1 MNRTTLFGLSALS
14 FALAAC
20 QGANDAPSEEP
31 TNEAVAQPEVVGSA
45 QLSKADGSEAGTAE
59 LTAIGDEVT
68 VKIMLA
74 NLTEGVHA
82 VHLHTT
88 GSCEASDFSSA
99 GGHLNPAEKEH
110 GLQNPAGAH
119 LGDLPNAVVDAQGN
133 STITAT
139 LHGTRA
145 EAMAAIFDDDGTAV
159 VVHDDEDDNVS
170 DPAGNAGARI
180 ACGVV
185 TAA

>member
-1 MNRTTLFGLSALS
+1 MNRTSLFGISALS

-20 QGANDAPSEEP
+20 EAPSEAPTEEP
-31 TNEAVAQPEVVGSA
+31 TIEAVQPEAVGGA
-45 QLSKADGSEAGTAE
+45 KLSKADGSDAGTAE
-59 LTAIGDEVT
+59 LTALGDEVT
-68 VKIMLA
+68 VKITLA

-88 GSCEASDFSSA
+88 GSCEASDFTSA
-99 GGHLNPAEKEH
+99 GGHLNPAMKEH

-133 STITAT
+133 SSITAT

-145 EAMAAIFDDDGTAV
+145 EAIASIFDDDGTAV
-159 VVHDDEDDNVS
+159 VVHEDEDDNVS
-170 DPAGNAGARI
+170 DPAGNAGSRV

-185 TAA
+185 TRA